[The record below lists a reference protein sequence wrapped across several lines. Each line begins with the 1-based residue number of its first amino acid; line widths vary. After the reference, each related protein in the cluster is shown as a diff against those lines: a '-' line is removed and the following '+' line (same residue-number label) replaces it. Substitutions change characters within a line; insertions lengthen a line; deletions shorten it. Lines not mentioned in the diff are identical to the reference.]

1 MGKVKILVVEDEFV
15 TGSEIRSRLT
25 EMGYDVPKVVATGED
40 AIRMAGEFN
49 PDIVV
54 MDITLKGEMNGI
66 QAADQIR
73 TRYGIP
79 IVYLTAHSDDATIKK
94 AIITEPFGYLIKPLE
109 ERAFKTTI
117 QMALYK
123 HSMDEKVKERDRT
136 IQALL
141 NTTTDAML
149 LLDNDGNVLGANETM
164 AKQLKKK
171 ADDLIHMTVND
182 LLSAGAITVHM
193 AEEERTVRSGKS
205 AHFIEQI
212 NNKWF
217 ENSLYPIFDSE
228 GTVTKIAVYCHDITA
243 MKETEGKLEQLNVQL
258 LNKNKDLLKYT
269 ATLDG
274 MDDIVIITDHVGFIS
289 YLNHAA
295 EKMLGYSLEEVIG
308 KHINEFKSPESK
320 FALGKEDFLTDTK
333 SVWTGNLMLRNK
345 NGLKIHMSLKSS
357 PIMKDNQL
365 INRTFVLREQL
376 VHRI

>member
-15 TGSEIRSRLT
+15 TGSEIRSRLI

-40 AIRMAGEFN
+40 AIKMAGEFN

-79 IVYLTAHSDDATIKK
+79 IIYLTAHSDDATIKK
-94 AIITEPFGYLIKPLE
+94 AIITEPFGYIIKPLE

-149 LLDNDGNVLGANETM
+149 LLDNNGNVLGANETM

-193 AEEERTVRSGKS
+193 AEEERTVRSGKP
-205 AHFIEQI
+205 ATFIEEV
-212 NNKWF
+212 NNRSF
-217 ENSLYPIFDSE
+217 ENNLYPIFDSR
-228 GTVTKIAVYCHDITA
+228 GTVTKIAVYSHDITA
-243 MKETEGKLEQLNVQL
+243 IKAAERELGQLNAQL
-258 LNKNKDLLKYT
+258 LREKEELIKVT
-269 ATLDG
+269 AALDG
-274 MDDIVIITDHVGFIS
+274 MDDRVIITDHTGSIE
-289 YLNHAA
+289 YMNHSA
-295 EKMLGYSLEEVIG
+295 ERMLGYQVAEIKG
-308 KHINEFKSPESK
+308 RHISEFKAPESR
-320 FALGKEDFLTDTK
+320 FAIDKGSFLTDSK
-333 SVWTGNLMLRNK
+333 SVWSGSMIFKNK
-345 NGLKIHMSLKSS
+345 YGLKISTSLTSS
-357 PIMKDNQL
+357 PVGKE
-365 INRTFVLREQL
+365 NRIISRAFVFREQ
-376 VHRI
+376 H

>member
-1 MGKVKILVVEDEFV
+1 MGNVKILVVEDEFI
-15 TGSEIRSRLT
+15 TGSEIRSRLI

-66 QAADQIR
+66 QAAEQIR

-164 AKQLKKK
+164 AKQLKKN
-171 ADDLIHMTVND
+171 ADNLIHMTVND
-182 LLSAGAITVHM
+182 LLSAGAITVRM
-193 AEEERTVRSGKS
+193 AEEERTVRSGKP

-212 NNKWF
+212 NTKWF
-217 ENSLYPIFDSE
+217 ENSLYPILDSR

-258 LNKNKDLLKYT
+258 VNKNKDLLKYT

-295 EKMLGYSLEEVIG
+295 EKMLGYSLEEVKG